1 MPSMDDS
8 IFNAPP
14 PPATEEGSAGSG
26 RRKVVWVIVIAAL
39 AIVGFI
45 LIRSSLSS
53 DPAADATKNAAAK
66 SGEVEA
72 SGPQDQVQLAN
83 GIFCSTHANV
93 PDIFPRWYCTEFRVQ
108 AEKTDER
115 LNKLEAR
122 EAPSN
127 TALWI
132 AIVILGALQLFTRAS
147 NSAKKKNSDS

>member
-14 PPATEEGSAGSG
+14 LPNPGEAHTGSG

-39 AIVGFI
+39 AIVGFV

-72 SGPQDQVQLAN
+72 SGPQDQVQFAN
-83 GIFCSTHANV
+83 GMWCTDHAND
-93 PDIFPRWYCTEFRVQ
+93 PDLFPRWYCAEFRVQ
-108 AEKTDER
+108 AEKTDDR
-115 LNKLEAR
+115 LRKLEAR

-132 AIVILGALQLFTRAS
+132 AIVILGVLLLFTWAS
-147 NSAKKKNSDS
+147 NAKKKNSDS